1 MTIPYN
7 AAGQQ
12 AFDVFYKV
20 AARLYSAA
28 QEAVD
33 AYIAENCP
41 DSRTTGERHAD
52 GRYQRTVRT
61 SEPHDKL
68 RLPNQRNS
76 VKERTADGYG
86 YKKGTDCPKQSV
98 PNRKR
103 TKH

>member
-12 AFDVFYKV
+12 AFDVFYRV

-41 DSRTTGERHAD
+41 DSRTTGECHTD
-52 GRYQRTVRT
+52 GKYQRTVRT
-61 SEPHDKL
+61 
-68 RLPNQRNS
+68 
-76 VKERTADGYG
+76 ADG
-86 YKKGTDCPKQSV
+86 Q
-98 PNRKR
+98 NRTISYDYR
-103 TKH
+103 TKEIA

>member
-41 DSRTTGERHAD
+41 DSRTTG
-52 GRYQRTVRT
+52 
-61 SEPHDKL
+61 
-68 RLPNQRNS
+68 
-76 VKERTADGYG
+76 
-86 YKKGTDCPKQSV
+86 
-98 PNRKR
+98 
-103 TKH
+103 

>member
-61 SEPHDKL
+61 
-68 RLPNQRNS
+68 
-76 VKERTADGYG
+76 ADG
-86 YKKGTDCPKQSV
+86 Q
-98 PNRKR
+98 NRTISYDYR
-103 TKH
+103 TKEIA